1 MRAML
6 LDPEEDNELVAEV
19 AAQAA
24 AGAKWDETSLA
35 EAGGCG
41 LQVEFD
47 MLGMLEEMLEGKFE
61 GLIQGGAA
69 ARRVTEG
76 VRAQVQSDCE
86 EYRRG
91 EWRWQSGRCRQ
102 CRRGASS

>member
-6 LDPEEDNELVAEV
+6 LDPEEDEEVVGEV
-19 AAQAA
+19 AKQAA
-24 AGAKWDETSLA
+24 AGVTWEETALA
-35 EAGGCG
+35 LAGGCG

-47 MLGMLEEMLEGKFE
+47 MLGMLEEMLEAKFE

-69 ARRVTEG
+69 AQRVTEG
-76 VRAQVQSDCE
+76 VRAQVKSDCE

-91 EWRWQSGRCRQ
+91 E
-102 CRRGASS
+102 